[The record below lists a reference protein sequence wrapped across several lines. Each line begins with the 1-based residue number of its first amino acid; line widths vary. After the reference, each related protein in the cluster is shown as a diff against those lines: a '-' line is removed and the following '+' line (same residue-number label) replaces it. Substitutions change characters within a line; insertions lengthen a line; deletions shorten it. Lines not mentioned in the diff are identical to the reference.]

1 MSSKKS
7 DKWMK
12 PDNLDETAGDVFAD
26 DRSSSDCD
34 IRNEKN
40 VNKSN
45 QNHEN
50 GKHKRALPY
59 GYSHEGS
66 QKTGLDYLREIAEE
80 ESSKHK
86 KSKMPL
92 EYLIEEARNE
102 YNKLK
107 DSRGGKDISDEEWI
121 KIRGKMIQKLRKME
135 VDQISRDIT
144 SFRQQNSSAE
154 TNKHVSEEK
163 PRKKRECVARL
174 EDDVS
179 LDNVDEDN
187 QAEVAS
193 TEEKFIRS
201 YSEFPNS
208 MFATVDRNGVKMFC
222 CAKADCDVEFRTIS
236 QIKRHYLIHTDLKP
250 VKCKRSKCK
259 KIFGRRDNMLY
270 HYRNNCKYRK
280 KK

>member
-1 MSSKKS
+1 MVY
-7 DKWMK
+7 
-12 PDNLDETAGDVFAD
+12 NYYRTETADDVFAK

-40 VNKSN
+40 VNKSY

-50 GKHKRALPY
+50 GNQKRAPPY

-80 ESSKHK
+80 ESSKLK
-86 KSKMPL
+86 KSKVPL
-92 EYLIEEARNE
+92 EYLEGAQKE

-107 DSRGGKDISDEEWI
+107 DSWGGKDILEEEWI
-121 KIRGKMIQKLRKME
+121 KIRGKIIQKLRKMKI
-135 VDQISRDIT
+135 DQI
-144 SFRQQNSSAE
+144 
-154 TNKHVSEEK
+154 NKHVSEEK
-163 PRKKRECVARL
+163 PRKKREGVARL

-179 LDNVDEDN
+179 LDSVDEDN
-187 QAEVAS
+187 QAELAT

-250 VKCKRSKCK
+250 IKCK
-259 KIFGRRDNMLY
+259 
-270 HYRNNCKYRK
+270 
-280 KK
+280 